1 MSWRL
6 GLFPPFSTPALSYLL
21 ALDTHTLSCQIVHGK
36 DEPPV
41 EGGLPSQ
48 GVVVDICRLSILL
61 EPKEPPGDRVLLP
74 GVPVC
79 GRHPP
84 DTSGSRGVPL
94 GTGRLQ
100 QGNNPGA
107 RWPSGALLPA
117 CLTLSHRYHSFSL
130 C

>member
-74 GVPVC
+74 GVPIPQTQVAAE
-79 GRHPP
+79 
-84 DTSGSRGVPL
+84 VFPL
-94 GTGRLQ
+94 GLEGSSRVTE
-100 QGNNPGA
+100 PG
-107 RWPSGALLPA
+107 S
-117 CLTLSHRYHSFSL
+117 
-130 C
+130 